1 MSGHISKHIHRPK
14 IEANSEERIIIRTN
28 DRKQMPSKTE
38 GGLRVYFEF
47 PSFSLDAHVT
57 KVPPGG
63 KSKLHRHMDEAII
76 LILKGKGYSKIEGKE
91 VQWQEGD
98 VLFIPKWNW
107 HQHFASTE
115 TGAEYFAVTNQPLLE
130 NLGRF
135 NLTEEPEEDAHKPSS
150 S

>member
-14 IEANSEERIIIRTN
+14 IEENREERVIIRTSE
-28 DRKQMPSKTE
+28 RTRMPSKTD

-47 PSFSLDAHVT
+47 PSFSLDAHLT
-57 KVPPGG
+57 KLPPGG
-63 KSKLHRHMDEAII
+63 KSKLHRHLDEAII
-76 LILKGKGYSKIEGKE
+76 LIVKGKGYSKIGDNE

-107 HQHFASTE
+107 HQHFASPD

-130 NLGRF
+130 NLGRL
-135 NLTEEPEEDAHKPSS
+135 NLTEEEDAHHSSPS
-150 S
+150 